1 MLALISPLRVI
12 SAISIAYAAFCVLIV
27 LLAIH
32 YLQGLGAWAAMR
44 VVFSAALFLDLVL
57 VLTVNLWWRKVWTR
71 FPALNTVLFPDLN
84 GDWRMT
90 IHWSGV
96 NEEGDAVEGTVQA
109 TATIK
114 QNFLHMS
121 MEVESEDSDSETL
134 MAEPKKDPESGRP
147 LVYYVYRVVPK
158 KTRARAGSSYQGAAI
173 LKFEGTQSARLSG
186 NYFTS
191 RMRQGYFTL
200 ERIECA

>member
-12 SAISIAYAAFCVLIV
+12 SAIAVAYAAFCVLLV
-27 LLAIH
+27 LLAIRFFP
-32 YLQGLGAWAAMR
+32 GTDPWASLR
-44 VVFSAALFLDLVL
+44 IVFSAALVLDLAL
-57 VLTVNLWWRKVWTR
+57 LLTVNFWWRTLWTKV
-71 FPALNTVLFPDLN
+71 PALNTALFPDLN

-96 NEEGDAVEGTVQA
+96 NEEGDPVEGIVQA
-109 TATIK
+109 TASIK
-114 QNFLHMS
+114 QTFLHMS

-134 MAEPKKDPESGRP
+134 MAKPKRDPESGRP

-158 KTRARAGSSYQGAAI
+158 KTKAKAGLSYEGAAI
-173 LKFEGTQSARLSG
+173 LKFDRGHSARMTG

-191 RMRQGYFTL
+191 RMRQGHFTL
-200 ERIECA
+200 ERL

>member
-12 SAISIAYAAFCVLIV
+12 STIAVTYSAVCLLLV
-27 LLAIH
+27 LLASSF
-32 YLQGLGAWAAMR
+32 LPDLGVLASLR
-44 VVFSAALFLDLVL
+44 IVFSLALLLDLAL
-57 VLTVNLWWRKVWTR
+57 LLTVNYWWRAVWR
-71 FPALNTVLFPDLN
+71 WLPILNTALFPDLN

-90 IHWSGV
+90 IHWQGV
-96 NEEGDAVEGTVQA
+96 TDEGDPVDGIVQA
-109 TATIK
+109 TASVK

-134 MAEPKKDPESGRP
+134 MAKPKKDPESGRP

-158 KTRARAGSSYQGAAI
+158 KTKTRTGPSYEGAAI
-173 LKFEGTQSARLSG
+173 LKFEGTHSVRLTG

-191 RMRQGYFTL
+191 RMRQGHFTL
-200 ERIECA
+200 ERM